1 MFYCPHI
8 YSNYMKEIKKTIR
21 ITKKFGR
28 LQILSNLAWKHLNY
42 LLILISTCSYFGII
56 QKKNSKMIPILNN
69 TES

>member
-28 LQILSNLAWKHLNY
+28 LQILSNLSSMKTFKLFINTYFYMFIFWDYSEKEFKDD
-42 LLILISTCSYFGII
+42 SY
-56 QKKNSKMIPILNN
+56 
-69 TES
+69 